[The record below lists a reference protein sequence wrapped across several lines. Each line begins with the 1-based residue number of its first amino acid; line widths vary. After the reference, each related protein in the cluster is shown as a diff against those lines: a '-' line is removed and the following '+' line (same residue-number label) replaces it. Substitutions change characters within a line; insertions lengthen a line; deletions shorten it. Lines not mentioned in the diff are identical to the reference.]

1 MTIHSTSTTVFEPA
15 RLARLSRGLLMTLRS
30 LNGRSGDWNDVSSSR
45 TLQIQRFFK
54 YFEVWIREL
63 EDMSPNLS
71 GAGES
76 TDVPVFVQPTSHFR
90 PPADSEVPMIMVG
103 PGTGV
108 APFRGFLQERRA
120 LGHSGRNWLLV
131 RSDRQW
137 LVPASG
143 K

>member
-1 MTIHSTSTTVFEPA
+1 MTIQSTPTTVFEPA

-76 TDVPVFVQPTSHFR
+76 TDVPV
-90 PPADSEVPMIMVG
+90 ASETVDEHGVG
-103 PGTGV
+103 AT
-108 APFRGFLQERRA
+108 
-120 LGHSGRNWLLV
+120 
-131 RSDRQW
+131 
-137 LVPASG
+137 
-143 K
+143 

>member
-76 TDVPVFVQPTSHFR
+76 THVPV
-90 PPADSEVPMIMVG
+90 ASETVDEHGVG
-103 PGTGV
+103 AT
-108 APFRGFLQERRA
+108 
-120 LGHSGRNWLLV
+120 
-131 RSDRQW
+131 
-137 LVPASG
+137 
-143 K
+143 